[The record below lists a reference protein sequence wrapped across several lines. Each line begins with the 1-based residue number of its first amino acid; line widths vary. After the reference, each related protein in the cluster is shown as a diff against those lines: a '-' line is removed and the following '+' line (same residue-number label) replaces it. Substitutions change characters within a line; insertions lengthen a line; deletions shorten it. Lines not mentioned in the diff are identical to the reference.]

1 MQKNKTYFFKASGI
15 ILSNFGKIHFFPLKK
30 FKKDLEY
37 FQKIGPQ
44 RGPDPPHKG
53 KNFSL
58 HFWTNWT
65 ILHTFKKMQKIDFP
79 PLLMQNFRH
88 FFYFSYFVSLPNG
101 PNSFSHLEP
110 YKLACLVFYSFTG
123 ESHVNL
129 GELKSRQ
136 KV

>member
-1 MQKNKTYFFKASGI
+1 MQKILHLGFEIPPPPRMQKNTTYFFKASGI

-65 ILHTFKKMQKIDFP
+65 ILHTLKKMQKIDFAQTP
-79 PLLMQNFRH
+79 P
-88 FFYFSYFVSLPNG
+88 P
-101 PNSFSHLEP
+101 
-110 YKLACLVFYSFTG
+110 
-123 ESHVNL
+123 
-129 GELKSRQ
+129 
-136 KV
+136 

>member
-1 MQKNKTYFFKASGI
+1 MQKNTTYFFKASGI

-65 ILHTFKKMQKIDFP
+65 ILHTLKKMQKIDFAQIP
-79 PLLMQNFRH
+79 PPNAEFSAFFFFFLLCIVPLLDE
-88 FFYFSYFVSLPNG
+88 SLQG
-101 PNSFSHLEP
+101 R
-110 YKLACLVFYSFTG
+110 SFTLCG
-123 ESHVNL
+123 MFFRTDGGWLESL
-129 GELKSRQ
+129 WT
-136 KV
+136 